1 MTLRGEIE
9 SFPLETV
16 VQLIH
21 STGKTGQL
29 EVRSTT
35 GAGGTLGFDDGRLV
49 AAVTGDDIGE
59 PALGAVFAVANGAFE
74 FIPWNDAP
82 AANLSGDLD
91 QLLDKAVEE
100 RDRINA
106 IRAVV
111 PDDRSRF
118 RLSERAAEK
127 GDITLSADQWRT
139 LLAVN
144 GDRDVPAVAEH
155 LKAGLT
161 MTRASLAGLVDAGFV
176 DVLDPPAEAPAY
188 SASPSWAPAAEPE
201 PEAPPQRQP
210 EPQWSAPPP
219 VWSAPEPEVRPEPQP
234 EPQSDA
240 QPDAQEDLRSDP
252 ESPQSP
258 QSPWGAAPEAA
269 PAAAAPEQEPPQS
282 WDQSAPVGRRW
293 EPEVQAAPPAQWGG
307 QPERQTRE
315 PDRREDLAAALDARM
330 SAPQAEPELSPEPE
344 PEVAPPPSPIDIPPA
359 NDDRLSALSGV
370 FGPAQPPTP
379 DVVAPPQPDRISEW
393 SRITRPQPV
402 GSETE
407 AASEP
412 APEEKKKGLFG
423 FLKREEHGD
432 SSGSTATAAS
442 GRGGQLASLANALL
456 GEYNN
461 GQYGK
466 GRIDDRMANLLMRVD
481 EQADPIDR
489 PLPIVDDR
497 IDAQALDRENV
508 PEQQVVPYLA
518 ILVSQIYEDAERTFG
533 KDKAKRGY
541 KAAQQQVFGSDASA
555 LSSPDVAG
563 KLPRV

>member
-35 GAGGTLGFDDGRLV
+35 GTGGTLGFDDGRLI

-59 PALGAVFAVANGAFE
+59 PALGAVFAVANGSFE

-106 IRAVV
+106 IRAIV

-118 RLSERAAEK
+118 RLSERAADK
-127 GDITLSADQWRT
+127 GDITLSSDQWRT

-144 GDRDVPAVAEH
+144 GERDVPAVADH
-155 LKAGLT
+155 LKGGLT
-161 MTRASLAGLVDAGFV
+161 MTRASLAGLVEAGFV
-176 DVLDPPAEAPAY
+176 DVIELPAEAPAY
-188 SASPSWAPAAEPE
+188 APTPSWA
-201 PEAPPQRQP
+201 
-210 EPQWSAPPP
+210 
-219 VWSAPEPEVRPEPQP
+219 SAPEPEPQVQPRPEPQQWSAPAPVWAAP
-234 EPQSDA
+234 EPEVQSEA
-240 QPDAQEDLRSDP
+240 QPEVEPDVRSDR
-252 ESPQSP
+252 
-258 QSPWGAAPEAA
+258 WGAAPEPE
-269 PAAAAPEQEPPQS
+269 PAAAAPEPEPRPQS
-282 WDQSAPVGRRW
+282 WDQSQPLGQRW
-293 EPEVQAAPPAQWGG
+293 EPETRPAPPAHWGG
-307 QPERQTRE
+307 QPEPETRE
-315 PDRREDLAAALDARM
+315 PDIREDLAAALDARM
-330 SAPQAEPELSPEPE
+330 SAVEAEPE

-359 NDDRLSALSGV
+359 HDDRLSALSGV
-370 FGPAQPPTP
+370 FGPAPAAPEVTT
-379 DVVAPPQPDRISEW
+379 PPQPDRISEW
-393 SRITRPQPV
+393 SRISQPQPV
-402 GSETE
+402 AEE
-407 AASEP
+407 AAPEP

-423 FLKREEHGD
+423 FLKREEHAD
-432 SSGSTATAAS
+432 TDAATATAPS
-442 GRGGQLASLANALL
+442 GRTGQLASLANALL

-466 GRIDDRMANLLMRVD
+466 GRLDDRMANLLMRVD

-497 IDAQALDRENV
+497 IDSQALDRENV

-541 KAAQQQVFGSDASA
+541 KAATHQVFGSDASA

-563 KLPRV
+563 RLPRV